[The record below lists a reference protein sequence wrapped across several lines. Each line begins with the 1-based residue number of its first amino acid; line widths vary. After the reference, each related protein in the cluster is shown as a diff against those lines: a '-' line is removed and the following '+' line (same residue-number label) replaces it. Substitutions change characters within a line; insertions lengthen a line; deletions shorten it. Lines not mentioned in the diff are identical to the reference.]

1 MTSSVSSQT
10 LLAYLGDATADH
22 NLLLTQSNADARY
35 YNALVSGYIDLRLSE
50 TKIKTRMVGVSTVLS
65 RDYEAFE
72 AAAFTLR
79 KSGESVKVGSPK
91 GLNLKQRALFH
102 GLG

>member
-1 MTSSVSSQT
+1 
-10 LLAYLGDATADH
+10 
-22 NLLLTQSNADARY
+22 
-35 YNALVSGYIDLRLSE
+35 
-50 TKIKTRMVGVSTVLS
+50 MVGVSTVLS

-79 KSGESVKVGSPK
+79 KSGNTVKVGSPK